1 MTENN
6 NSDNIFKRGS
16 VAAVGNFDGFHL
28 GHRKLLE
35 TLKKIAQEK
44 NLSSLILTFS
54 PNPKIYFNK
63 ELNLIYSDEQKKQIL
78 ESLGVDKVVFL
89 DFNQVLN
96 LTGEVFVKEILIAQ
110 YNVKYIVM
118 GENFKFGKNRE
129 CDTESLKKMAEKFN
143 FEFIVISPV
152 ILDGI
157 PISSSLIRKKLGN
170 SEIEESN
177 RMLGRSYY
185 IDGIVVEGDKIGR
198 ELGFPTINI
207 KTENEILP
215 EGVFKTRTE
224 IMGHSQVYD
233 SISYIGSSPTFFS
246 KEKKVET
253 HILDFNEKIYGQ
265 KVRIYFEK
273 KLRGDMKFNSRTA
286 LIDQIKKDI
295 QRIKVDKPLFF

>member
-1 MTENN
+1 MTCNN
-6 NSDNIFKRGS
+6 NDYMKRGS

-28 GHRKLLE
+28 GHRKLVD
-35 TLKKIAQEK
+35 TLKQIAIDK
-44 NLSSLILTFS
+44 NLSSLILTFT

-63 ELNLIYSDEQKKQIL
+63 ELNLINSDEQKKQIL

-96 LTGEVFVKEILIAQ
+96 LTGEDFVKEILIAQ

-129 CDTESLKKMAEKFN
+129 CDTESLKKMAKKFN
-143 FEFIVISPV
+143 FESIVIGPI

-157 PISSSLIRKKLGN
+157 PISSSLIRKKLSN
-170 SEIEESN
+170 SEIEDSN

-185 IDGIVVEGDKIGR
+185 IDGIVIEGDRIGR

-207 KTENEILP
+207 ETENEILP

-224 IMGHSQVYD
+224 IMGRPQVYD
-233 SISYIGSSPTFFS
+233 SISYIGSSPTFFG
-246 KEKKVET
+246 KKKKVET
-253 HILDFNEKIYGQ
+253 HILDFDEKIYNQ